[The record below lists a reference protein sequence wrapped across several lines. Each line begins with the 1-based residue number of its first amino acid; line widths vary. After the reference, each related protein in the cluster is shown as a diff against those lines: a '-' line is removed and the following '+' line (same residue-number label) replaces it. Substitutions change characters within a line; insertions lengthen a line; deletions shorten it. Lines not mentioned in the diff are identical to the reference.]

1 MNEKRVV
8 RWVGWGGRERERER
22 GLLKKMLICMVKDG
36 CIDEDS
42 EESWADL

>member
-1 MNEKRVV
+1 MVGGLGGVV
-8 RWVGWGGRERERER
+8 GRERERER
-22 GLLKKMLICMVKDG
+22 AFKKMLICMVKDG